1 MNHLLNGKGEI
12 VDYSNARIAVRE
24 LAINYYGAAGG
35 GPWVGYQGIPT
46 ALSSL
51 AACGNIL
58 ALCAMENR
66 ITDESFSRALKALES
81 AYISVGLQLDPF

>member
-1 MNHLLNGKGEI
+1 MNHLLNGKNEI

-51 AACGNIL
+51 AAVGNII
-58 ALCAMENR
+58 ALCAYEGKITQECADSALGALSR
-66 ITDESFSRALKALES
+66 IYCDIGMQIE
-81 AYISVGLQLDPF
+81 PF